1 MTKDFETFR
10 DPLLSLFQ
18 SAAVDVGKKIDQ
30 QSASRGGPRS
40 QITSSAKSD
49 LEAIATSI
57 ARRER
62 GEEDDATPAARDL
75 SKLGIARACAEWGL
89 RYLKAVALGN
99 QASILAL
106 EDEFTAG
113 TCDPAWLGTL
123 REYRSYFD
131 ASGKRKPIPYIR
143 PAQIGAQ
150 VIEIKADASIGLLA
164 DWGTG
169 ARPAVEVL
177 KALASDQADVLVHLG
192 DIYYSGTPSECA
204 QNFLQLVNLV
214 LRQAAAM
221 PVFTLSGNHDMYCG
235 GVGFYDLIKQLNP
248 SPFTQPASFFCLRSA
263 DENWQLLAM
272 DTGLHDDNPSGI
284 ADALTYLEDD
294 ELEWHCDRIR
304 EFPGR
309 TILLS
314 HHPLFSAFSAIGA
327 PGADGKR
334 TAVNRKLLTAF
345 ERLSAEKAIAAW
357 FWGHEHNLAIYNP
370 FAGLARGRCVGH
382 GAVPVSVLDQIYEP
396 VGDLGDTPTIIPGTE
411 LGKGP
416 GVYNHGY
423 AMLAFRGKACR
434 AEYFEVA
441 GGKKNLIFGEDFE

>member
-40 QITSSAKSD
+40 QIASSAKSD

-89 RYLKAVALGN
+89 RYLKAV
-99 QASILAL
+99 
-106 EDEFTAG
+106 
-113 TCDPAWLGTL
+113 TL
-123 REYRSYFD
+123 
-131 ASGKRKPIPYIR
+131 
-143 PAQIGAQ
+143 
-150 VIEIKADASIGLLA
+150 
-164 DWGTG
+164 
-169 ARPAVEVL
+169 
-177 KALASDQADVLVHLG
+177 
-192 DIYYSGTPSECA
+192 
-204 QNFLQLVNLV
+204 
-214 LRQAAAM
+214 
-221 PVFTLSGNHDMYCG
+221 
-235 GVGFYDLIKQLNP
+235 
-248 SPFTQPASFFCLRSA
+248 
-263 DENWQLLAM
+263 
-272 DTGLHDDNPSGI
+272 
-284 ADALTYLEDD
+284 
-294 ELEWHCDRIR
+294 RIR
-304 EFPGR
+304 EFSGR

-327 PGADGKR
+327 PGTDGKR
-334 TAVNRKLLTAF
+334 TAVNPNLLTAF

-370 FAGLARGRCVGH
+370 FAGLSRGRCVGH

-396 VGDLGDTPTIIPGTE
+396 LGDLGDTPTIIPRTE

-434 AEYFEVA
+434 AEYFELA